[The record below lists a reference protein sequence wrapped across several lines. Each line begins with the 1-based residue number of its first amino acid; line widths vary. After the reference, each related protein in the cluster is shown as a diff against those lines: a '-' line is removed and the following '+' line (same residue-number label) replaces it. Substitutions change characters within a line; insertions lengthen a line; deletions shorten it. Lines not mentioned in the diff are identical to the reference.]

1 MMNEL
6 TYRRI
11 TLLIAVATLL
21 VSVIQLFGL

>member
-21 VSVIQLFGL
+21 VSVIQLFGS

>member
-21 VSVIQLFGL
+21 VSVIQLFGQ